1 MFAYTYTGILQ
12 GTDAFSGALDRAAG
26 ENVGLYEIGQ
36 GDLALSSN
44 YNLVFTS
51 GVDFEINPATSTVS
65 VGSDS
70 NPSVFGESV
79 TFTATVGGLLEPA
92 PPPGRSTSSSTVDLR

>member
-44 YNLVFTS
+44 YNLVFTG
-51 GVDFEINPATSTVS
+51 GVDFEI
-65 VGSDS
+65 
-70 NPSVFGESV
+70 
-79 TFTATVGGLLEPA
+79 TASA
-92 PPPGRSTSSSTVDLR
+92 